1 MVNVCFNISIQYQI
15 FVTSSFPIP
24 LSVYALPMTA
34 FSERMAIKTSAF
46 CCVLPYCQ
54 LCVVFLVNYLL
65 QNTIKMVYY
74 QINYIQ
80 KAILLVK
87 LTKFLKINL
96 FVQF

>member
-54 LCVVFLVNYLL
+54 LCSVFLVNYFLL
-65 QNTIKMVYY
+65 NTIKMLYY

-87 LTKFLKINL
+87 LTKFKDIWI
-96 FVQF
+96 VIM